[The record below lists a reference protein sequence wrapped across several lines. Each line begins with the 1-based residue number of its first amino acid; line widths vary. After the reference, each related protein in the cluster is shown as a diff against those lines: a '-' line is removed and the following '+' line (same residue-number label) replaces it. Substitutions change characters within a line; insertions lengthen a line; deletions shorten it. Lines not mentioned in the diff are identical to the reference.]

1 MCVWERLRK
10 RDGGIEDCGGM
21 REYRVRAR
29 GQACSVS
36 RWMKNWSRGK
46 SFRFFFFFST
56 EGETEK
62 RSRNLSEEEWKK
74 KSISVAF
81 FDSALISEFLK
92 TCDCINM
99 LSFFP
104 SLFSP
109 DIFSS
114 QSQIFGLLFS
124 SAFLSFAWG
133 SVCSRQVHRFFF
145 LSLCLIFPPR
155 IISAWSQGQLFTS
168 PFAVWTFLP
177 LSLFGWLLVLFY
189 ES

>member
-46 SFRFFFFFST
+46 SFRFFFLQHR
-56 EGETEK
+56 GRNRKKVEK
-62 RSRNLSEEEWKK
+62 SVWGGMKK